1 MAKFNAEDYI
11 NELLSQSN
19 YLPVDTTID
28 DRCIPEA
35 KNCIE
40 FFHNEKFI
48 GNMVP
53 TGLFPKQAEVFIK
66 LFAEFCPYCTDMEYW
81 MGKSE
86 NGTSENIKVNESFD
100 EMFKKVQ
107 LLEYG
112 ICPHCGARKSDL
124 YKQGTLDPHTELTS
138 LMGQRA
144 GKSASTSMGLS
155 YDIHKFLKVPNL
167 QKTYDLLPGS
177 PFTIPLVGMSFDK
190 AKQLLYNAL
199 YEYLTKGNWFKK
211 YHEFINEQQSAL
223 GIKEDLCTVKDTFA
237 RYRHKNILI
246 APLGPDKRKLRGNTS
261 ICAACLTGDT
271 LINTNKGL
279 LYLNEL
285 KDYNLEDL
293 QIHSDSKLCH
303 IKNMAYTGEKE
314 CLKII
319 LENGQSIKASLE
331 HPFVVN
337 NKLIKA
343 KDLTLQDSLV
353 LDFNSPIMNS
363 NKLYLNYI
371 PLQCPNSYAKCLEAI
386 KDKKSFTSKDLKDSW
401 NRPGETKTIYCLT
414 EELQKLGMVKKDKQ
428 HTGRGKLI
436 NYFKTDLYDH
446 NYLLD
451 KYTSKYER
459 WNLTFPE
466 YMCPELAYILGMFI
480 SEGNY
485 YYEEREMCINN
496 TDIVLIN
503 KVRDFSKKIFNYDPP
518 VSEFYDKDNDHYT
531 YTLRFSFYNVR
542 HFLRYVGLYIGSY
555 SGIKEIPWSILKAD
569 NISQLAF
576 LQGLYDGDGETDL
589 QSNVSYN
596 STSYKLIQQV
606 QLLLQKFHL
615 GSDFGGQ
622 KIPEQIEISTYR
634 HNHKFNNFK
643 SFDTFLSLR
652 TSSQFISTWKNLIGF
667 TNREWL
673 KDKNFRKMNSYK
685 NINSNNYAMKIIAIE
700 NIGIQSVYNLTIDSD
715 SHIYAANGILQ
726 HNCDEIGWMIAGTS
740 DGIKFDA
747 DEIYA
752 ALNNSMMTAKEAYLN
767 KLNEGYDNLPAPI
780 NFNLSS
786 PSSKKD
792 KICRLY
798 EDSKHDR
805 FMYGIHLST
814 WEMNPKLPFEGP
826 TMQALKKKNERE
838 FWRDFGAVPP
848 NSSSA
853 FFSSPDLFEDLYQG
867 CNICKIKKVHH
878 FLRDQEFT
886 YGNLIIPKKEFNKP
900 NRLLSMDAGF
910 VNNSFAFTILHMTEK
925 NGVKIPVYDAIVE
938 LIPDDQAP
946 LNYSKIYDEIIIPMI
961 EQLNI
966 KLVCTDRWQN
976 LKILS
981 DIENDRSLKCRT
993 KQYSVKY
1000 SDFLDFRQAVYDRNI
1015 IFPKPEILN
1024 SEDIERAGNDSYPY
1038 GFEGKPVSHFIFQA
1052 ITVVDLMGKTVA
1064 KGEGLTDDLFR
1075 AGVLGYTLIMKD
1087 EYAKLFKGGISG
1099 SSGSRGIGAIANG
1112 GGIAGGSN
1120 ICAIP
1125 TGISGSSS
1133 IGAIPGRR

>member
-81 MGKSE
+81 IGKSE
-86 NGTSENIKVNESFD
+86 NGTSENIKVNESFE

-124 YKQGTLDPHTELTS
+124 YKQGILDPHTELTS

-246 APLGPDKRKLRGNTS
+246 APFGPDKRKLRGNTS

-271 LINTNKGL
+271 LINTNKGCFNL
-279 LYLNEL
+279 KHIVQNYKKYKILSDGILVDILNA
-285 KDYNLEDL
+285 
-293 QIHSDSKLCH
+293 S
-303 IKNMAYTGEKE
+303 YTGRKE
-314 CLKII
+314 CLKIS
-319 LENGQSIKASLE
+319 LENNINIKATFN
-331 HPFVVN
+331 HPFLGEN
-337 NKLIKA
+337 NTLIKA
-343 KDLTLQDSLV
+343 
-353 LDFNSPIMNS
+353 
-363 NKLYLNYI
+363 
-371 PLQCPNSYAKCLEAI
+371 E
-386 KDKKSFTSKDLKDSW
+386 DLK
-401 NRPGETKTIYCLT
+401 
-414 EELQKLGMVKKDKQ
+414 LGDYLWYVTPLEYSPYKMQ
-428 HTGRGKLI
+428 II
-436 NYFKTDLYDH
+436 N
-446 NYLLD
+446 
-451 KYTSKYER
+451 
-459 WNLTFPE
+459 
-466 YMCPELAYILGMFI
+466 
-480 SEGNY
+480 
-485 YYEEREMCINN
+485 
-496 TDIVLIN
+496 
-503 KVRDFSKKIFNYDPP
+503 
-518 VSEFYDKDNDHYT
+518 
-531 YTLRFSFYNVR
+531 
-542 HFLRYVGLYIGSY
+542 
-555 SGIKEIPWSILKAD
+555 
-569 NISQLAF
+569 
-576 LQGLYDGDGETDL
+576 
-589 QSNVSYN
+589 
-596 STSYKLIQQV
+596 
-606 QLLLQKFHL
+606 
-615 GSDFGGQ
+615 
-622 KIPEQIEISTYR
+622 
-634 HNHKFNNFK
+634 
-643 SFDTFLSLR
+643 
-652 TSSQFISTWKNLIGF
+652 
-667 TNREWL
+667 
-673 KDKNFRKMNSYK
+673 
-685 NINSNNYAMKIIAIE
+685 IE

-867 CNICKIKKVHH
+867 GNICKIKKVHH

-946 LNYSKIYDEIIIPMI
+946 LNYSKIYDEIIVPMI

-1038 GFEGKPVSHFIFQA
+1038 GFEGKPISHFIFQA

>member
-86 NGTSENIKVNESFD
+86 NGTSGNIKVNESFD

-237 RYRHKNILI
+237 RYRHKNIFI
-246 APLGPDKRKLRGNTS
+246 APFGPDKRKLRGNTS
-261 ICAACLTGDT
+261 ICAA
-271 LINTNKGL
+271 
-279 LYLNEL
+279 
-285 KDYNLEDL
+285 
-293 QIHSDSKLCH
+293 
-303 IKNMAYTGEKE
+303 
-314 CLKII
+314 
-319 LENGQSIKASLE
+319 
-331 HPFVVN
+331 
-337 NKLIKA
+337 
-343 KDLTLQDSLV
+343 
-353 LDFNSPIMNS
+353 
-363 NKLYLNYI
+363 
-371 PLQCPNSYAKCLEAI
+371 
-386 KDKKSFTSKDLKDSW
+386 
-401 NRPGETKTIYCLT
+401 
-414 EELQKLGMVKKDKQ
+414 
-428 HTGRGKLI
+428 
-436 NYFKTDLYDH
+436 
-446 NYLLD
+446 
-451 KYTSKYER
+451 
-459 WNLTFPE
+459 
-466 YMCPELAYILGMFI
+466 
-480 SEGNY
+480 
-485 YYEEREMCINN
+485 
-496 TDIVLIN
+496 
-503 KVRDFSKKIFNYDPP
+503 
-518 VSEFYDKDNDHYT
+518 
-531 YTLRFSFYNVR
+531 
-542 HFLRYVGLYIGSY
+542 
-555 SGIKEIPWSILKAD
+555 
-569 NISQLAF
+569 
-576 LQGLYDGDGETDL
+576 
-589 QSNVSYN
+589 
-596 STSYKLIQQV
+596 
-606 QLLLQKFHL
+606 
-615 GSDFGGQ
+615 
-622 KIPEQIEISTYR
+622 
-634 HNHKFNNFK
+634 
-643 SFDTFLSLR
+643 
-652 TSSQFISTWKNLIGF
+652 
-667 TNREWL
+667 
-673 KDKNFRKMNSYK
+673 
-685 NINSNNYAMKIIAIE
+685 
-700 NIGIQSVYNLTIDSD
+700 
-715 SHIYAANGILQ
+715 
-726 HNCDEIGWMIAGTS
+726 CDEIGWMIAGTS

-925 NGVKIPVYDAIVE
+925 NGIKIPVYDAIVE

-946 LNYSKIYDEIIIPMI
+946 LNYSKIYDEIIVPMI

-1099 SSGSRGIGAIANG
+1099 SSSSRGIGAIASG